1 MTADQPGFLELPKN
15 GCEGPESSPPES
27 GPSYDRSGST
37 APIISRPTAE
47 NAVGPPSLIEMVKR
61 ELTHQWEQGHQVS
74 LESYLEQM
82 PVLGTSETVSP
93 ELILAEYR
101 ARAQFGA
108 APDLSQYEERFP
120 HQSGMLRALIDQ
132 QSQDPQTGSLLG
144 QIDQLMAAPP
154 HAPFSV
160 IHSEKVH
167 TQLPRRFGRYR
178 LVKLLGRGAMGTV
191 YLVHDTQLGRQV
203 ALKVPHFRWEEGG
216 TRPEHRDLD
225 RFYREVRVAATLDHP
240 NLCPVFDAGE
250 IGGIPYLVMAYIKGR
265 PLSSYI
271 KRSRPMSE
279 RRTAAIVRKL
289 ALALEEAHS
298 QGVVHRDLKPSNIM
312 VNARRDLVI
321 MDFGLVW
328 RIGAQDERLTRVGLV
343 LGTPA
348 YMSPEQ
354 ICGKAEGLGPCC
366 DIYSLGVILY
376 ELLTG
381 CVPFEGPEA
390 FVLGQI
396 VFSEPAPPSRHRPD
410 VDPLLEAICLR
421 AMAKKVEDRFASM
434 RELATA
440 LEGFLRSSSNIL
452 RPLAPE
458 TETTRAEEIA
468 AVMGTATEAPGAESL
483 AEPALLEAPLAG
495 ASSSERTIPP
505 SELMPLWLALHQ
517 WIDIIEHFVL
527 QRSRRSVNHRNY
539 DRLYRMLVQTCQMRA
554 GTTEGATRLFY
565 QRLEDLVIPWMT
577 PRAMECADREILGS
591 LLHYCREAEQA
602 LRDRTKPLPDLG
614 KREKWMLSWK
624 VTAAGIAMC
633 AVVGLLLAW
642 VWHGI

>member
-1 MTADQPGFLELPKN
+1 MTADQPGFLELPKDD
-15 GCEGPESSPPES
+15 GKGPQASTEES
-27 GPSYDRSGST
+27 GLSFDRSGST
-37 APIISRPTAE
+37 AGMPRPAAE
-47 NAVGPPSLIEMVKR
+47 NTVSPPSLIEMVKR
-61 ELTHQWEQGHQVS
+61 DLTHQWEQGRQVS
-74 LESYLEQM
+74 LETYLEAM
-82 PVLGTSETVSP
+82 PVLGTRETVSP
-93 ELILAEYR
+93 DLILAEYR
-101 ARAQFGA
+101 ARARFGA
-108 APDLSQYEERFP
+108 MPDLSQYEERFP
-120 HQSGMLRALIDQ
+120 HQSGILRKLIDQ

-144 QIDQLMAAPP
+144 QIDQMMGEPQNAPLSKVR
-154 HAPFSV
+154 AP
-160 IHSEKVH
+160 KMQ
-167 TQLPRRFGRYR
+167 TRLPKRFGRYR

-240 NLCPVFDAGE
+240 NLCPVYDAGE
-250 IGGIPYLVMAYIKGR
+250 IDGIPYLVMAYIKGR
-265 PLSSYI
+265 PLSRYI
-271 KRSRPMSE
+271 KRSRPMSQ
-279 RRTAAIVRKL
+279 RRAGAIVRKL

-312 VNARRDLVI
+312 VNDRRDLII

-396 VFSEPAPPSRHRPD
+396 VFAEPAPPSKHRPD
-410 VDPLLEAICLR
+410 VDPLIEAICLR
-421 AMAKKVEDRFASM
+421 AMAKKVEERYASM
-434 RELATA
+434 RELALA
-440 LEGFLRSSSNIL
+440 LERFLRSRTNTF
-452 RPLAPE
+452 RPAAE
-458 TETTRAEEIA
+458 TACTDEIA
-468 AVMGTATEAPGAESL
+468 AVMGPSTETPDGATLDEL
-483 AEPALLEAPLAG
+483 ARPPIEAPLAQ
-495 ASSSERTIPP
+495 ASSAERTVPP
-505 SELMPLWLALHQ
+505 TDLMPLWLALHQ
-517 WIDIIEHFVL
+517 WIEIIEHFVL

-565 QRLEDLVIPWMT
+565 QRLEDLVVPWMT

-591 LLHYCREAEQA
+591 LLCYCREAEQA

-614 KREKWMLSWK
+614 KTEEWVISWR
-624 VTAAGIAMC
+624 VAAVGITMC
-633 AVVGLLLAW
+633 VVIGLLLVGGW
-642 VWHGI
+642 LWF